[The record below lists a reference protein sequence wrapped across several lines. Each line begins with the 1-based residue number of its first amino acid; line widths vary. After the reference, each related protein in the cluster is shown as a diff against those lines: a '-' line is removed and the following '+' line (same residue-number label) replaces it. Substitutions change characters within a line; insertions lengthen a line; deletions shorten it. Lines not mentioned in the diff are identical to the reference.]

1 VRLLPAEVSSPFAP
15 GREVVLARL
24 SGRLLE
30 PVGLRDGD
38 HVALARRDR
47 ASAGALAAVAGAAS
61 DDPSA
66 SLWLVW
72 PEGRRLRVSAGAPE
86 EARAAAKGARVQ
98 GIVVGVLRK
107 LGG

>member
-1 VRLLPAEVSSPFAP
+1 MASPFAP

-30 PVGLRDGD
+30 GTGLRDGD

-47 ASAGALAAVAGAAS
+47 ADFGALAAVAGAEGG
-61 DDPSA
+61 DRGA
-66 SLWLVW
+66 SLWRVY
-72 PEGRRLRVSAGAPE
+72 PEGARLRVSVGAPE
-86 EARAAAKGARVQ
+86 DARTAARGARVQ

-107 LGG
+107 LCG